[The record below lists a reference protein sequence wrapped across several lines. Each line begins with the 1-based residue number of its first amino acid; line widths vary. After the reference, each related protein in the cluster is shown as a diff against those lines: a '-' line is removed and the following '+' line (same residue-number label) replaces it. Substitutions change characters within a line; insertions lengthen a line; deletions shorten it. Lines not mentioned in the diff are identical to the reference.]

1 MSINDIIGMSG
12 VGSYLIGYALLQLGI
27 LGPHD
32 GRFAT
37 LNTIGGVLMLYS
49 LYWDF
54 NLASFV
60 SQFFW
65 LFLTAVGWVRT
76 VRARRAAAPVPVPA
90 EA

>member
-32 GRFAT
+32 GRFAA
-37 LNTIGGVLMLYS
+37 LNTVGGLAMIYS
-49 LYWDF
+49 LWWDF

-60 SQFFW
+60 SQLFW
-65 LFLTAVGWVRT
+65 LFLTAVGWIRA
-76 VRARRAAAPVPVPA
+76 VRARRAAALVPA